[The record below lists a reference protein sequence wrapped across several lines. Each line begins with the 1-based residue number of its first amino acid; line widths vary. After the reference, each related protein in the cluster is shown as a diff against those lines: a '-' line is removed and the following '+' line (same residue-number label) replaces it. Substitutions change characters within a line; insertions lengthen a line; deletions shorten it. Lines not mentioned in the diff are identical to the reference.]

1 MGRHCPSP
9 TLFNSVVIFFSY
21 NFWITFLILG
31 GVCVAGGIS
40 GDLGISFVVPNGF
53 WDVKGV
59 VYRLESVRFVSTFV
73 GALGG
78 HRLIWVPLVLHDSFY
93 WFFYF

>member
-1 MGRHCPSP
+1 M
-9 TLFNSVVIFFSY
+9 
-21 NFWITFLILG
+21 ILG

-53 WDVKGV
+53 WDVA
-59 VYRLESVRFVSTFV
+59 SVFFASTFVV

-78 HRLIWVPLVLHDSFY
+78 PPIDLGAFGPPPP
-93 WFFYF
+93 

>member
-1 MGRHCPSP
+1 VGRHCPSP
-9 TLFNSVVIFFSY
+9 TLFNSVVIFFSN

-53 WDVKGV
+53 WDVEGV
-59 VYRLESVRFVSTFV
+59 VYKLASVFFASTFV

-78 HRLIWVPLVLHDSFY
+78 PPIDLGAFGPPPP
-93 WFFYF
+93 